1 MAGRHGPPSQTTF
14 YLSLATAALRG
25 LLVAA
30 ALALGFF
37 VLSKAF
43 PSGDTT
49 PTSTP
54 GGQQETTAVP
64 PVSPS
69 PSEVPTRNVPETK
82 DPSEITVQVLNGT
95 DISGLASD
103 TAQIL
108 EEAGYQIS
116 TIADAA
122 TSYEVTTIFHVPK
135 RKADAQLLRDAFFPG
150 AVLEVAG
157 DDIKVDITV
166 NVGADYAASLDQGG
180 GGQSEE
186 TPAEE
191 AT

>member
-43 PSGDTT
+43 PTGDAVS
-49 PTSTP
+49 TSTP
-54 GGQQETTAVP
+54 GGQPPTTI
-64 PVSPS
+64 SPL
-69 PSEVPTRNVPETK
+69 PTEQPTDLPTRNVPEPK
-82 DPSEITVQVLNGT
+82 DPSDITVQVLNGT
-95 DISGLASD
+95 DVSGLASD
-103 TAQIL
+103 TAAIL
-108 EEAGYQIS
+108 EEEGGYQIS

-135 RKADAQLLRDAFFPG
+135 RKVDAQLLRDAFFPG
-150 AVLEVAG
+150 AVLEIAE
-157 DDIKVDITV
+157 DDVKVDITV
-166 NVGADYAASLDQGG
+166 NVGADYAATLDEGG
-180 GGQSEE
+180 GNTPEE
-186 TPAEE
+186 EST
-191 AT
+191 